1 MGSEGYQLI
10 GRRRFLSTTTRAAGA
25 LAFAPAVLR
34 QDSTRP
40 SISYGTAAGDVTG
53 TRAIVWSRSDRPA
66 RMLVEWSTTE
76 SFQNIRRQSGPVA
89 HADSGFTARVDL
101 ANLPAGQRIF
111 YRVRFEDL
119 SDSRNLSLPAAG
131 SFLSAPT
138 SRPRSLTFAWAADT
152 VGQGWGINPEWGGL
166 KMFETM
172 RRAQPDFFVHCG
184 DTIYAD
190 GPLAENVRLPDGTIW
205 KNVVTP
211 AKSKVAETLDE
222 FRGNHLYNML
232 DEHVRR
238 FNSEVAQLTLWDDH
252 EVRNNW
258 YPQQRLDED
267 DRYTIKSVAALSAN
281 ARRAF
286 LEHVP
291 IRVGPGDVPAIFRAC
306 PYGPLLDVFALDL
319 RTYRGPNSSNN
330 QPLQTAATAIGGSTQ
345 MQWLKRSLAA
355 SKATWKVIASDLPI
369 GLVVRDGENFEAV
382 ANGNGPPLGRELEVV
397 DLLRF
402 IRQRQIQNLVWVTAD
417 VHYAAAHHY
426 DPERAQFKD
435 FLPFWEFVAGPIHAG
450 TGAPVALD
458 NTFGPDVRFT
468 AVPPTLTPL
477 PGPWGGLQF
486 FGMVAIDARTSV
498 MTVRLHNLAGETI
511 YSTDIE
517 PRGLSH
523 L

>member
-1 MGSEGYQLI
+1 
-10 GRRRFLSTTTRAAGA
+10 
-25 LAFAPAVLR
+25 VLR
-34 QDSTRP
+34 QESSRP
-40 SISYGTAAGDVTG
+40 SISYGTASGDVCG
-53 TRAIVWSRSDRPA
+53 ARAIIWSRSDRA
-66 RMLVEWSTTE
+66 SRMLVEWSTTE
-76 SFQNIRRQSGPVA
+76 SFQNLQHASGPVA
-89 HADSGFTARVDL
+89 RDSTGFTARIDL
-101 ANLPAGQRIF
+101 SNLPQGQRIF

-119 SDSRNLSLPAAG
+119 SDARNISLPATG
-131 SFLSAPT
+131 SFLSAP
-138 SRPRSLTFAWAADT
+138 PRGRNISFAWAADV

-190 GPLAENVRLPDGTIW
+190 GVLEEAVRLPDGTIW

-222 FRGNHLYNML
+222 YRGNHLYNML

-238 FNSEVAQLTLWDDH
+238 FNAEVPQMPLWDDH

-258 YPQQRLDED
+258 YPQQTLEQD
-267 DRYTIKSVAALSAN
+267 DRYTIKSVATLSAN

-291 IRVGPGDVPAIFRAC
+291 IRIGRGDVPPIFRSC

-319 RTYRGPNSSNN
+319 RTYRGPNSRNN
-330 QPLQTAATAIGGSTQ
+330 QPSPSPATAFAGRAQ
-345 MQWLKRSLAA
+345 VDWLKRALAT
-355 SKATWKVIASDLPI
+355 STATWKVIASDMPI
-369 GLVVRDGENFEAV
+369 GLIVRDGENFEAF
-382 ANGNGPPLGRELEVV
+382 ANGGGPPLGRELELA

-402 IRQRQIQNLVWVTAD
+402 VKQRQIRNVVWVTAD
-417 VHYAAAHHY
+417 VHYCAAHHY

-450 TGAPVALD
+450 TGAPGALD
-458 NTFGPDVRFT
+458 DTFGPAVRFT
-468 AVPPTLTPL
+468 GVSPSLKPM

-486 FGMVAIDARTSV
+486 FGMVRINAATRV
-498 MTVRLHNLAGETI
+498 MTVRLHNLAGDTI
-511 YSTDIE
+511 YSTDLE
-517 PRGLSH
+517 PQI
-523 L
+523 

>member
-1 MGSEGYQLI
+1 
-10 GRRRFLSTTTRAAGA
+10 
-25 LAFAPAVLR
+25 
-34 QDSTRP
+34 
-40 SISYGTAAGDVTG
+40 
-53 TRAIVWSRSDRPA
+53 
-66 RMLVEWSTTE
+66 MLVEWSTTE
-76 SFQNIRRQSGPVA
+76 SFQNIRRQSGPTA
-89 HADSGFTARVDL
+89 HAESGFTARVDL
-101 ANLPAGQRIF
+101 AHVPPGQRIF
-111 YRVRFEDL
+111 YRVRFEDV
-119 SDSRNLSLPAAG
+119 SDSRSLSAPATG
-131 SFLSAPT
+131 SFLSAPST
-138 SRPRSLTFAWAADT
+138 RRPVTFGWAADT
-152 VGQGWGINPEWGGL
+152 VGQGWGINREWGGL
-166 KMFETM
+166 KMFDTM

-190 GPLAENVRLPDGTIW
+190 GTVW

-232 DEHVRR
+232 DEHVRN
-238 FNSEVAQLTLWDDH
+238 FNAEVAQLTLWDDH

-267 DRYTIKSVAALSAN
+267 DRYTIKSVAALSVN

-291 IRVGPGDVPAIFRAC
+291 IRIGPGDVPAIFRTC

-319 RTYRGPNSSNN
+319 RTYRGANSRNN
-330 QPLQTAATAIGGSTQ
+330 QLSQTAATALGGPRQ
-345 MQWLKRSLAA
+345 MEWLKRALAA
-355 SKATWKVIASDLPI
+355 SKATWKVVASDLPI

-382 ANGNGPPLGRELEVV
+382 ANGDGPPVGRELEVA

-402 IRQRQIQNLVWVTAD
+402 IKQRQIRNVVWVTAD

-426 DPERAQFKD
+426 DPDRARFKD

-450 TGAPVALD
+450 TGAPAALD
-458 NTFGPDVRFT
+458 DTFGPDVRFT
-468 AVPPTLTPL
+468 AVPPAITPT
-477 PGPWGGLQF
+477 PMRGPSAGLQF
-486 FGMVAIDARTSV
+486 FGMVTIDARTAV

-517 PRGLSH
+517 PQGL
-523 L
+523 